1 MKVEDDPLRKLVLQC
16 GSPPHR
22 HHAAGKDPAAKPLK
36 QLLAVMLV
44 FTVAIVLTLGRGM
57 APRCAVA

>member
-1 MKVEDDPLRKLVLQC
+1 MQFTPILGDVIPQAFDSMRY
-16 GSPPHR
+16 GN
-22 HHAAGKDPAAKPLK
+22 GIK
-36 QLLAVMLV
+36 QLLAIMLV